1 VKRISLLAVIASVLL
16 ATAAH
21 AELVDRVAAVV
32 NSDIIPLSEV
42 YQRAAPELGRIN
54 AERDAAKRNKLRDEV
69 LKLALDQLIGE
80 KLLEA
85 EIKELNIDVTDQE
98 LESALDDVRRQ
109 NKVDADQFEQ
119 MLRQE
124 GFTIA
129 QYRDFIR
136 KHVARLKLVNLKV
149 RGKVKIADEDL
160 KVEYNKFSKLEGE
173 DPEIHARHILVKLD
187 PKASAADVEA
197 AQKKAAAL
205 AVEARQPGVDFIEL
219 AKQKSEGPSAND
231 GGDLGFFRRGVMVPE
246 FERIAF
252 NLQEGQISDP
262 VRTKFGFHVI
272 KVDERRNVA
281 VKPFEEMKDQLRE
294 RLMRGQLEKYTND
307 YVQELRQKAA
317 VEVKI

>member
-1 VKRISLLAVIASVLL
+1 MKRLLVLFVALTTL
-16 ATAAH
+16 AAQ

-32 NSDIIPLSEV
+32 NNDVIALSEV
-42 YQRAAPELGRIN
+42 YQRAAPELGRVN
-54 AERDAAKRNKLRDEV
+54 AERDAARRAKMRDDV
-69 LKLALDQLIGE
+69 LKLALDQLVGE

-85 EIKELNIDVTDQE
+85 EIRELNIEVSEQE

-109 NKVDADQFEQ
+109 NKVEPDQFEA

-124 GFTIA
+124 GFSIA

-160 KVEYNKFSKLEGE
+160 KVEYNRFSKLEGE
-173 DPEIHARHILVKLD
+173 DPEIRARHILIKLD
-187 PKASAADVEA
+187 SKASPADV
-197 AQKKAAAL
+197 AAAEAKAKAL
-205 AVEARQPGVDFIEL
+205 AAEARQPGVDFIEL

-231 GGDLGFFRRGVMVPE
+231 GGDLGSFRRGVMVPE

-252 NLQEGQISDP
+252 NLKEGEISDP
-262 VRTKFGFHVI
+262 VRTKFGFHII

-281 VKPFEEMKDQLRE
+281 VQPFEEVKEQLRD

-317 VEVKI
+317 VEIKI

>member
-1 VKRISLLAVIASVLL
+1 MKRSAILYFALV

-32 NSDIIPLSEV
+32 NSEVIPLSEV

-54 AERDAAKRNKLRDEV
+54 AERDVSKRNKARDEV
-69 LKLALDQLIGE
+69 IKLALDQLIGE

-85 EIKELNIDVTDQE
+85 EIRELNIDVTDQE
-98 LESALDDVRRQ
+98 LESALDDVRKQ
-109 NKVDADQFEQ
+109 NKVDADQFEA

-124 GFTIA
+124 GFSIA
-129 QYRDFIR
+129 QYREFIR

-173 DPEIHARHILVKLD
+173 DPEIHARHILIKLD

-197 AQKKAAAL
+197 AEKKATAL
-205 AVEARQPGVDFIEL
+205 AAEARQEGVDFIEL
-219 AKQKSEGPSAND
+219 AKKKSEGPSAND

-252 NLQEGQISDP
+252 NLKEGQISDP

-307 YVQELRQKAA
+307 YVLELRQKAA
-317 VEVKI
+317 VEIKI